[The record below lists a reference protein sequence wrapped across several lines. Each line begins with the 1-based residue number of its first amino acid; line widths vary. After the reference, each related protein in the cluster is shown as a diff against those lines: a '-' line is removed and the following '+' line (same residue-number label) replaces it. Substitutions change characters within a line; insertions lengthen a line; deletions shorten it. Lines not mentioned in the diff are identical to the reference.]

1 MLALFFVLML
11 SELIFGKGAALSSNM
26 AYREAAKLYYNVVGN
41 YLCNMDEKRDPSGK
55 FYSLGSQMLEKA
67 DGIWS
72 IGDKNVDFSK
82 ISSEERNLL
91 EWKSKVELEK
101 GRLIMKRSLVLIKI
115 ALAGTALAYLFS
127 IPLGFAVLPFY
138 SSGCGLFLVGS
149 TLAFNSQINDVAL
162 LEEGFTYNSSQLQ
175 TRNVE
180 EGLTATRGGEDVKP
194 SLWRKITSLKRFIEL
209 KRFIDETTLI
219 NAGSKVK
226 RSRMCQNVG
235 LCVNATGSWLV
246 LGTVSGG
253 LIPLVARGGP
263 FHILVGKIPIIGPVV
278 KNAASDGAT
287 RASAFTVKAAQHID
301 SFMRPFFPRAE
312 YFTKFYEKYYV
323 IQAEYKNDSFLRNKH
338 MQKFCDGDVLKWV
351 REISGNIDCYCDG
364 KEYIVEPKLIE
375 NFCEANYVKCS
386 DSFSDFEQ
394 MREAIIRRCTS
405 SKVFKS
411 LAGGLVEEADKKALI
426 GNVKDRFERRAAK
439 SKPNFGI
446 EFASDMFRN
455 KNSKA
460 VVCLPPPP
468 TVPLDGNHTLK
479 IRVNFMRIKSVKL
492 VDAAQKSGSVA
503 KKKVEMVNLGELF
516 ERGNEFLPKVFTDGV
531 PKVQMVKKVVP
542 EVIKEVVP
550 EMVKEVVPEVIKE
563 IVPEMV
569 KEVVPEVIKEVVPE
583 TARNAVRVTDGFGV
597 GKLAA
602 KKGINFKPRF
612 F

>member
-1 MLALFFVLML
+1 MLALLFVLMF

-26 AYREAAKLYYNVVGN
+26 AYREAAKFYYNVVGN
-41 YLCNMDEKRDPSGK
+41 YLCNMDEKRDPSGR
-55 FYSLGSQMLEKA
+55 FHSLGSQMLEKA

-101 GRLIMKRSLVLIKI
+101 GRLMMKRSLVLIKI

-162 LEEGFTYNSSQLQ
+162 LEEGFTYNNSQLQ
-175 TRNVE
+175 THNVE
-180 EGLTATRGGEDVKP
+180 EGLTSTRGGEDVKP
-194 SLWRKITSLKRFIEL
+194 SLWRKITSLKRFKL

-219 NAGSKVK
+219 NAGSKIR
-226 RSRMCQNVG
+226 RSRLCQNVG
-235 LCVNATGSWLV
+235 LCVNATGSWLI
-246 LGTVSGG
+246 LGTVSSG

-287 RASAFTVKAAQHID
+287 RASVFTVTAAQHID

-312 YFTKFYEKYYV
+312 YYTKFYEKYYV

-351 REISGNIDCYCDG
+351 REISGNIDCYCNG
-364 KEYIVEPKLIE
+364 KEYIVEPTLIE
-375 NFCEANYVKCS
+375 NLCEANYVRCS

-394 MREAIIRRCTS
+394 MREAIIRRCAS
-405 SKVFKS
+405 SSVFKS

-426 GNVKDRFERRAAK
+426 GNAKDRFERRVAK

-446 EFASDMFRN
+446 EFASDMFKN
-455 KNSKA
+455 KDSKA
-460 VVCLPPPP
+460 VACLPPPP
-468 TVPLDGNHTLK
+468 TVPLNGNHTLGANDV
-479 IRVNFMRIKSVKL
+479 RVNFMRIKSVKL
-492 VDAAQKSGSVA
+492 VDAAQKSVSIA
-503 KKKVEMVNLGELF
+503 KKKVEMVDLGELF
-516 ERGNEFLPKVFTDGV
+516 ERGSEFLPKVFTDGV

-550 EMVKEVVPEVIKE
+550 EVI
-563 IVPEMV
+563 